1 MRKFNNRSEL
11 LDIIRKY
18 VSNRATSEEKK
29 FLETYYDH
37 FEAEDNILNNE
48 LSDQEKAE
56 LENRLEMRLMGN
68 LSENDFQAK
77 PVIYRIKKLAIAA
90 TVLIALSIS
99 LYLYKSTQLESQ
111 VLAKKTRTFHRIVP
125 GGNRAVLTL
134 SDGSKID
141 LDGAAH
147 GEIAK
152 QTGISISKTADGKLV
167 YTILGKRELNKSKT
181 SFNTIE
187 TPKGGEYQVNL
198 PDGTRVWLNAATSL
212 RYPANFSGPE
222 RKVELNGEAY
232 FEVAPNRSKPFR
244 VVSKDQT
251 VEVLGTHFNINSYA
265 DEAIVRTSLLE
276 GSIKV
281 SIPNTGKSDVLKP
294 GQESKIR
301 HSENSI
307 TISSADV
314 EESIAWKNGY
324 FTFTNENIK
333 SIMRKVSRWYDVDI
347 EYSDNVPQG
356 GFGGR
361 VSKTKNISEILKI
374 LELTKE
380 VRFKI
385 EGRRVMVM
393 R

>member
-11 LDIIRKY
+11 LNIIRKY
-18 VSNRATSEEKK
+18 MSNRATTEEKQ

-37 FEAEDNILNNE
+37 FEAQDNILNE
-48 LSDQEKAE
+48 LSDSEKAE
-56 LENRLEMRLMGN
+56 LENKLERHLMDKI
-68 LSENDFQAK
+68 NDNDSQTK
-77 PVIYRIKKLAIAA
+77 PVIYLVKKLAIAA
-90 TVLIALSIS
+90 TILIALSIS
-99 LYLYKSTQLESQ
+99 FYLYKGPQDKPKI
-111 VLAKKTRTFHRIVP
+111 LAKKAKTFHRIVP
-125 GGNRAVLTL
+125 GGNKAVLTL
-134 SDGSKID
+134 SDGSKIV
-141 LDGAAH
+141 LDDAAH

-152 QTGISISKTADGKLV
+152 QAGISINKTAEGKLM
-167 YTILGKRELNKSKT
+167 YTIEGSGGKSGSKAI
-181 SFNTIE
+181 FNTIE

-198 PDGTRVWLNAATSL
+198 PDGTRVWLNAASSL
-212 RYPANFSGPE
+212 RYPANFTEDE

-232 FEVAPNRSKPFR
+232 FEVASNRSKLFR
-244 VVSKDQT
+244 VVSKDQI

-265 DEAIVRTSLLE
+265 DEAVVRTSLLE

-294 GQESKIR
+294 GQESKIKP
-301 HSENSI
+301 SGNSI
-307 TISSADV
+307 IVSDADV

-347 EYSDNVPQG
+347 EYSGNVPLG
-356 GFGGR
+356 GFGGH
-361 VSKTKNISEILKI
+361 VSKSKNISEILKI